1 MRLPLAVLVSFSVV
15 LGSCSPAPA
24 PDPEQ
29 NRLTF
34 FEHLGP
40 TGLKFNWRNLTC
52 PTCKALFV
60 ILDIALL
67 VPFTVLLRS
76 TRCLLVTH

>member
-1 MRLPLAVLVSFSVV
+1 MKLPLVALILFPL

-24 PDPEQ
+24 SE
-29 NRLTF
+29 NNILTI
-34 FEHLGP
+34 EDVARA
-40 TGLKFNWRNLTC
+40 GLKFNWRNLTC

-67 VPFTVLLRS
+67 VMLFLS
-76 TRCLLVTH
+76 TLNLGVIVI

>member
-1 MRLPLAVLVSFSVV
+1 MAVLVSFYVV
-15 LGSCSPAPA
+15 FGSCSPA

-34 FEHLGP
+34 FEHLGL

-67 VPFTVLLRS
+67 VLSLF
-76 TRCLLVTH
+76 C

>member
-15 LGSCSPAPA
+15 FGSCSPAPA

-34 FEHLGP
+34 FEHLGH

-67 VPFTVLLRS
+67 VLF
-76 TRCLLVTH
+76 C